1 MTIHCPQCQAAIE
14 VEEPTQPTRAKC
26 GECGA
31 TLKVSPRAEEADEEE
46 PEAEPSRA
54 LRAVMF
60 VGEWFPGLLRPVVL
74 VMSLIVCLIGLGAI
88 GFGIALFAAGV
99 LISSFAVSTAG
110 VVIYAHGA
118 SWLLDGEVCWLTDS
132 LTNFDGRRW
141 GIFVIL
147 LAAPFAAIFLLV
159 RLLLAP

>member
-1 MTIHCPQCQAAIE
+1 MTIQCPQCQAAIE
-14 VEEPTQPTRAKC
+14 VEEPAQPARVTC
-26 GECGA
+26 SGCGA
-31 TLKVSPRAEEADEEE
+31 TLKVSPRAEEEEE
-46 PEAEPSRA
+46 SEPSRA

-60 VGEWFPGLLRPVVL
+60 VGECFPGLLRPGVV

-118 SWLLDGEVCWLTDS
+118 SWLLDGDVCWLTDS

>member
-1 MTIHCPQCQAAIE
+1 MTIQCPQCQAAIE
-14 VEEPTQPTRAKC
+14 VEEPAQPTRVKC

-31 TLKVSPRAEEADEEE
+31 TLKVRPRAEEADE
-46 PEAEPSRA
+46 EAEPSRA

-74 VMSLIVCLIGLGAI
+74 VMSLIFCAIGLAAI

-110 VVIYAHGA
+110 VMIYAHGA
-118 SWLLDGEVCWLTDS
+118 SWLLDGEVSWLADS

-141 GIFVIL
+141 GIFFIL
-147 LAAPFAAIFLLV
+147 LAVPFAAIFLLV
-159 RLLLAP
+159 RVLLAP

>member
-1 MTIHCPQCQAAIE
+1 VTIHCPQCQAAVE
-14 VEEPTQPTRAKC
+14 VEEPTQPTRVKC

-31 TLKVSPRAEEADEEE
+31 TLKVRPRAEETDEE
-46 PEAEPSRA
+46 EAEPSRA

-60 VGEWFPGLLRPVVL
+60 VGEWFPGLLRPLVL
-74 VMSLIVCLIGLGAI
+74 VMSLIVCLVGLGAI

-99 LISSFAVSTAG
+99 LISSLAVSTAG

-118 SWLLDGEVCWLTDS
+118 SWLLDGDICWLSDS

-141 GIFVIL
+141 GIFFLL
-147 LAAPFAAIFLLV
+147 LAVPFVAIFFLV